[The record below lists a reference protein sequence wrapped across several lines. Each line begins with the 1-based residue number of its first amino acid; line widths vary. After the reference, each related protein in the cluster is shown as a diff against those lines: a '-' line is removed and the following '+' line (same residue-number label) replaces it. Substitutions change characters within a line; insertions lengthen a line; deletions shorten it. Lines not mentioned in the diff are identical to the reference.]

1 MTTTRASTS
10 GADRGSVTIE
20 AAISISA
27 LIVVCVLIAAGVA
40 TLAAHVAAID
50 LAGAAARGH
59 ALGRELE
66 PERDVRITVTE
77 TAGMVTASVTVPAPL
92 GDATARAFYPVEYPR
107 GTP

>member
-1 MTTTRASTS
+1 MKETRAPAPGSE
-10 GADRGSVTIE
+10 RGSVTVE
-20 AAISISA
+20 AAVSISA
-27 LIVVCVLIAAGVA
+27 LIVVCVIIAAGVA

-66 PERDVRITVTE
+66 PGRGVRITLTE
-77 TAGMVTASVTVPAPL
+77 TAGVVTASVTVPAPL